1 MVHRFGQKE
10 AYKLELY
17 WTKDGSKL
25 KGDKM
30 SSNRVM
36 SYEKNGTDFLQVSI
50 TRPINLGL
58 ILNIENR
65 QQFTKLVYELMFP
78 LQFNDVTMDNKG
90 RYACNYKYKDGR
102 VFTMEFNVM
111 VRQLIFNIEFFV
123 VEQI

>member
-17 WTKDGSKL
+17 WTKDGRKL

-65 QQFTKLVYELMFP
+65 QQFTELVRELMFP
-78 LQFNDVTMDNKG
+78 LSSM
-90 RYACNYKYKDGR
+90 
-102 VFTMEFNVM
+102 M
-111 VRQLIFNIEFFV
+111 
-123 VEQI
+123 